1 MVDHG
6 SKTNQ
11 STSRADVAS
20 TPPTLRAGIIAAVL
34 WAVIGLATAWLS
46 AQAGAP
52 AASGWL
58 ALLSGPVALVIVG
71 RRYDIRRLSDWTGAG
86 VVAVLAVVGF
96 GSAAIFFLTLLTAGS
111 GFSDRQAATPEGVP
125 PGGIGVASS
134 DPTPTGPLD
143 PTPTPHVPL
152 AMDPS
157 DVTHIVAAIDE
168 LATADG
174 DETIEWVNREGEWVT
189 TNMDVAFVENEA
201 VSTYTDLT
209 IAALEKMGRGDFD
222 LQDEVDAIQA
232 LRDEIAALAPG
243 AVPTT

>member
-1 MVDHG
+1 MVDDG
-6 SKTNQ
+6 SERNQ

-20 TPPTLRAGIIAAVL
+20 TPPTIRAGIMAAVL
-34 WAVIGLATAWLS
+34 WAVIGVAAAWLS

-52 AASGWL
+52 TASGWL
-58 ALLSGPVALVIVG
+58 ALLSGPVALVVVG

-86 VVAVLAVVGF
+86 VVAVLAVVGI

-111 GFSDRQAATPEGVP
+111 GLSDRQTATPEGIP

-134 DPTPTGPLD
+134 DPIATGPLD
-143 PTPTPHVPL
+143 PALTPQMPL
-152 AMDPS
+152 AIDPS
-157 DVTHIVAAIDE
+157 DVRHIVAAIDE
-168 LATADG
+168 LATAGG

-189 TNMDVAFVENEA
+189 ANVDVAFVENEA

-209 IAALEKMGRGDFD
+209 IGALEKMGRGDFD
-222 LQDEVDAIQA
+222 LQDEVDAILA